1 MLADYVLMPPEVNSA
16 RIYAGP
22 RSVSLWAAASAWDL
36 LAAELASAASAFQ
49 STVSTLTSGAWQG
62 PASMTM
68 AAAAAPYVAW
78 LTASSANAEVVA
90 TSARLTAGAFE
101 AAFTATVPPAVV
113 AANRTLLATLIATN
127 ILGQNT
133 AAIAATEAEYAEMW
147 AQDVAAMTG
156 YDGGATAAE
165 AGWTPFGTP
174 PMTLTDVPAP
184 TFTPLSQQLF
194 SSLSQTLSNTASKLQ
209 MLSAPAQLAM
219 EPLNMAMG
227 QVMTGTNPLTS
238 GAAAGVPALGPGLVT
253 QVGPVAGGASTVQLA
268 GRAVSAG
275 VGHAASVGPLS
286 VPPSWPT
293 AAPAA
298 PSTPAAATASGTGMG
313 DAAPAGPRMPSL
325 PSMGMPGRGIGAVT
339 PAVAAARHGAAR
351 QVRG

>member
-1 MLADYVLMPPEVNSA
+1 MLPDYLLMAPEINSA

-22 RSVSLWAAASAWDL
+22 RSGSMWAAASAWDVL
-36 LAAELASAASAFQ
+36 ATELALAASSFQ
-49 STVSTLTSGAWQG
+49 STVSTLTSGAWLG

-90 TSARLTAGAFE
+90 NQARLTAGAFE

-156 YDGGATAAE
+156 YDAGATAA
-165 AGWTPFGTP
+165 AAQWTPFGNP
-174 PMTLTDVPAP
+174 PLTLTSVAAP
-184 TFTPLSQQLF
+184 SFTSAGQQLF
-194 SSLSQTLSNTASKLQ
+194 SSLGQTLSNSASKLQ

-219 EPLNMAMG
+219 EPLNMVMG
-227 QVMTGTNPLTS
+227 QVMTGANPLTS
-238 GAAAGVPALGPGLVT
+238 GAAGSMPALAPGLVA

-268 GRAVSAG
+268 SRVVSAG

-286 VPPSWPT
+286 VPPSWPAAT
-293 AAPAA
+293 AAPPA
-298 PSTPAAATASGTGMG
+298 PTAAAASGTGVG
-313 DAAPAGPRMPSL
+313 QVAPAGPRMPSL
-325 PSMGMPGRGIGAVT
+325 PSMGMPARGIGAVT
-339 PAVAAARHGAAR
+339 PAVAAARKGALSR
-351 QVRG
+351 QVPG